1 MNAWKGGDVLVGKE
15 IAMKHAIFI
24 GGPMCGF
31 VDDQPVNPKNTQLLV
46 VRGMMTDH
54 IYRVVKQKHKRKNK
68 MRLRYVY
75 WGTDDMEGE
84 EYDE

>member
-1 MNAWKGGDVLVGKE
+1 MGEE

-31 VDDQPVNPKNTQLLV
+31 IDDQPVNPKDTHLLI

-54 IYRVVKQKHKRKNK
+54 IYRVVKQKNRRKNRT
-68 MRLRYVY
+68 RLRYVY
-75 WGTDDMEGE
+75 WGTENMEEE
-84 EYDE
+84 EYDEQ

>member
-1 MNAWKGGDVLVGKE
+1 MGKE

-31 VDDQPVNPKNTQLLV
+31 VDDQPVNPKNTHLLV

>member
-1 MNAWKGGDVLVGKE
+1 MSKE

-31 VDDQPVNPKNTQLLV
+31 IDDQPVNPKHTHLLV

-68 MRLRYVY
+68 IRLVY
-75 WGTDDMEGE
+75 WGTEDRGRGV
-84 EYDE
+84 

>member
-1 MNAWKGGDVLVGKE
+1 MRQE
-15 IAMKHAIFI
+15 IAMKNAIFI
-24 GGPMCGF
+24 GGHMCGF
-31 VDDQPVNPKNTQLLV
+31 VDDKPVNPKHTHLLV

-54 IYRVVKQKHKRKNK
+54 IYRVVKQKHKNKNK

-75 WGTDDMEGE
+75 WGTENMEDE

>member
-1 MNAWKGGDVLVGKE
+1 VRQE
-15 IAMKHAIFI
+15 IAMKNAIFI

-31 VDDQPVNPKNTQLLV
+31 VDDKPVNPKHTHLLV

-54 IYRVVKQKHKRKNK
+54 IYRVVKQKHKNNNK

-75 WGTDDMEGE
+75 WGTENMEDE